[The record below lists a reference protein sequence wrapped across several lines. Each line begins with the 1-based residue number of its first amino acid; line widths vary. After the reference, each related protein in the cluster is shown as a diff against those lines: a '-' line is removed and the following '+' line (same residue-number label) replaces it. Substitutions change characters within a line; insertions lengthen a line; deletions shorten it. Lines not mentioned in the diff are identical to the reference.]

1 MIERQIKTSKQNN
14 YTYQSRHPDVTAWFG
29 NPENYTDVILKQ
41 INEER
46 MYDPIF
52 AERSDMVVLDLGANC
67 GLFSLYAADSC
78 SKIIAVEPTPTTF
91 NVLQEIVK
99 DHVNIAPL
107 QLAIGPHNEMISFF
121 INENSTTNSMLN
133 RNGAETQVQC
143 MTLET
148 LLFKEGLDH
157 VDFIKCDIEGSEMQA
172 LTDATI
178 GPIADKVDFW
188 FVEVHQTDVSESPWP
203 GNLESN
209 RQQLAEL
216 FQRHGYQTESVIHDQ
231 LFAWK

>member
-1 MIERQIKTSKQNN
+1 MIEQQIKTSQHNN
-14 YTYQSRHPDVTAWFG
+14 YVLKHTNSDVANWFSNPDNHT
-29 NPENYTDVILKQ
+29 NIIIKQ
-41 INEER
+41 INEDR

-52 AERSDMVVLDLGANC
+52 AGRTDMMVIDLGANC

-78 SKIIAVEPTPTTF
+78 KKLIAVEPTPSTF
-91 NVLQEIVK
+91 DVLEEMVK
-99 DHVNIAPL
+99 DHDQIIPL

-121 INENSTTNSMLN
+121 INENSTTNSMLD
-133 RNGAETQVQC
+133 RNGTETQVQC

-148 LLFKEGLDH
+148 LLFMQGFET

-172 LTDATI
+172 LTDATLA
-178 GPIADKVDFW
+178 PIADKVKFW
-188 FVEVHQTDVSESPWP
+188 FVEVHQTDVKQQAWP

-231 LFAWK
+231 LLAWK

>member
-1 MIERQIKTSKQNN
+1 MIERQIKTSKQQEF
-14 YTYQSRHPDVTAWFG
+14 TYQSRHPDVTAWFN
-29 NPENYTDVILKQ
+29 NPENYTDIILKQ
-41 INEER
+41 INEDR

-52 AERSDMVVLDLGANC
+52 ADRSGMVVLDLGANC

-78 SKIIAVEPTPTTF
+78 SQIIAVEPTPSTYQ
-91 NVLQEIVK
+91 VLEEIVK
-99 DHVNIAPL
+99 DQTKIKPL
-107 QLAIGPHNEMISFF
+107 QLAIGPHNEMISFY

-133 RNGAETQVQC
+133 RNGRETQVQC

-148 LLFKEGLDH
+148 LLHMQNLDH

-172 LTDATI
+172 LTDATLF
-178 GPIADKVDFW
+178 PVADKVKFW
-188 FVEVHQTDVSESPWP
+188 FVEVHQTDVDQAAWP

>member
-1 MIERQIKTSKQNN
+1 MIERQIKTSKQQD
-14 YTYQSRHPDVTAWFG
+14 YQYQSSHPDVTAWFG
-29 NPENYTDVILKQ
+29 NPENYTDIILKQ
-41 INEER
+41 INEDR

-52 AERSDMVVLDLGANC
+52 KGRDNMVVLDLGANC

-78 SKIIAVEPTPTTF
+78 SKIIALEPTPKTY
-91 NVLQEIVK
+91 NVLEEIVK
-99 DHVNIAPL
+99 NHTNITPL

-133 RNGAETQVQC
+133 RNGFETQVQC

-148 LLFKEGLDH
+148 LLHMQGLDR

-172 LTDATI
+172 LTDATL
-178 GPIADKVDFW
+178 GPIAHKVDFW
-188 FVEVHQTDVSESPWP
+188 FVEVHQTDVNESAWP

-216 FQRHGYQTESVIHDQ
+216 FQHHGYQTESVIHDQ

>member
-1 MIERQIKTSKQNN
+1 MIEQLVKTSQQQDFVYKSEQ
-14 YTYQSRHPDVTAWFG
+14 PDVAAWFD

-41 INEER
+41 INEDR

-52 AERSDMVVLDLGANC
+52 AGRTDITVLDLGANC

-78 SKIIAVEPTPTTF
+78 KKLIAVEPTPKTF
-91 NVLQEIVK
+91 DVLQEIVK
-99 DHVNIAPL
+99 DHTNITPL

-133 RNGAETQVQC
+133 RNGTETKVQC

-148 LLFKEGLDH
+148 LFHMQGLDH

-172 LTDATI
+172 LTDATL
-178 GPIADKVDFW
+178 GPVADKVKFW
-188 FVEVHQTDVSESPWP
+188 FVEVHQTDVKENAWP
-203 GNLESN
+203 GNLGAN

-216 FQRHGYQTESVIHDQ
+216 FQRHGYQTDLVIHDQ

>member
-1 MIERQIKTSKQNN
+1 MIEQQIKTSKQQN
-14 YTYQSRHPDVTAWFG
+14 YVYQSRNPDVTAWFS
-29 NPENYTDVILKQ
+29 NPDNYTDIILKQ
-41 INEER
+41 INEDR

-52 AERSDMVVLDLGANC
+52 ADREDMVVVDLGANC

-78 SKIIAVEPTPTTF
+78 KKLIAVEPTPSTF
-91 NVLQEIVK
+91 NVLEEMVK
-99 DHVNIAPL
+99 DHTNITPL
-107 QLAIGPHNEMISFF
+107 QLAVGPHNEMISFY

-133 RNGAETQVQC
+133 RNGQETQVQC

-148 LLFKEGLDH
+148 LLFKENLNY

-172 LTDATI
+172 LTDDTL
-178 GPIADKVDFW
+178 GPIADKVNFW
-188 FVEVHQTDVSESPWP
+188 FVEVHQTNVSESVWP
-203 GNLESN
+203 GNLENN

>member
-1 MIERQIKTSKQNN
+1 MIEQLVKTSQQQDFVYKSEQLN
-14 YTYQSRHPDVTAWFG
+14 VTAWFD

-41 INEER
+41 INEDR

-52 AERSDMVVLDLGANC
+52 AGRTNMTVLDLGANC

-78 SKIIAVEPTPTTF
+78 NKLIAVEPTPKTF
-91 NVLQEIVK
+91 DVLQEIVK
-99 DHVNIAPL
+99 DHKNITPL

-133 RNGAETQVQC
+133 RNGTETKVQC

-148 LLFKEGLDH
+148 LFYMQGLDH

-172 LTDATI
+172 LTDATL
-178 GPIADKVDFW
+178 GPIADKVKFW
-188 FVEVHQTDVSESPWP
+188 FVEVHQTDVKDHAWP
-203 GNLESN
+203 GNLGSN

-216 FQRHGYQTESVIHDQ
+216 FQRHGYQTDLVIHDQ

>member
-1 MIERQIKTSKQNN
+1 MIERQIKTSKQQEFN
-14 YTYQSRHPDVTAWFG
+14 YQSRHPDVTAWFN
-29 NPENYTDVILKQ
+29 NPENYTDIILKQ
-41 INEER
+41 INEDR

-52 AERSDMVVLDLGANC
+52 ADRDDLVVIDLGANC

-78 SKIIAVEPTPTTF
+78 SKLIAVEPTPSTY
-91 NVLQEIVK
+91 NVLEEIVK
-99 DHVNIAPL
+99 DNTKIKSL
-107 QLAIGPHNEMISFF
+107 QLAIGPHNETISFF

-133 RNGAETQVQC
+133 RNGQETKVQC

-148 LLFKEGLDH
+148 LLFKEGLEY

-172 LTDATI
+172 LTDATL
-178 GPIADKVDFW
+178 GPVADRVNFW
-188 FVEVHQTDVSESPWP
+188 FVEVHQTNVQESAWP
-203 GNLESN
+203 GNLEDN

>member
-1 MIERQIKTSKQNN
+1 MIEHVIKTSKQNEFR
-14 YTYQSRHPDVTAWFG
+14 YQSQHPDVTAWFN
-29 NPENYTDVILKQ
+29 NPENYTDIILKQ
-41 INEER
+41 INEDR

-52 AERSDMVVLDLGANC
+52 QDRDDMVVIDLGANC

-78 SKIIAVEPTPTTF
+78 SQIIAVEPTPTTYS
-91 NVLQEIVK
+91 VLEEIVK
-99 DHVNIAPL
+99 DQTKIKTL
-107 QLAIGPHNEMISFF
+107 QLAVGPHNEMVSFY

-133 RNGAETQVQC
+133 RNGQETQVQC

-148 LLFKEGLDH
+148 LLFKEQLEY

-172 LTDATI
+172 LTDATL
-178 GPIADKVDFW
+178 GPVADRVKFW
-188 FVEVHQTDVSESPWP
+188 FVEVHQTNIGQSAWP
-203 GNLESN
+203 GNLENN

>member
-1 MIERQIKTSKQNN
+1 MIERLVKTSQQQDFVYKSEQ
-14 YTYQSRHPDVTAWFG
+14 PDVTAWFD

-41 INEER
+41 INEDR

-52 AERSDMVVLDLGANC
+52 AGRTNMTVLDLGANC

-78 SKIIAVEPTPTTF
+78 NKLIAVEPTPKTF
-91 NVLQEIVK
+91 DVLQEIVK
-99 DHVNIAPL
+99 DHTNITPL

-133 RNGAETQVQC
+133 RNGTETKVQC

-148 LLFKEGLDH
+148 LFHMQGLDH

-172 LTDATI
+172 LTDATL
-178 GPIADKVDFW
+178 GPVANKVKFW
-188 FVEVHQTDVSESPWP
+188 FVEVHQTDVKDHAWP
-203 GNLESN
+203 GNLGSN

-216 FQRHGYQTESVIHDQ
+216 FQRHGYQTDLVIHDQ

>member
-1 MIERQIKTSKQNN
+1 MIERQIKTSKQKEF
-14 YTYQSRHPDVTAWFG
+14 TYQSRHPDVTAWFN
-29 NPENYTDVILKQ
+29 NPENYTDIILKQ
-41 INEER
+41 INEDR

-52 AERSDMVVLDLGANC
+52 ADRDDMIVIDLGANC

-78 SKIIAVEPTPTTF
+78 SKIIAVEPTPSTY
-91 NVLQEIVK
+91 NVLKEIVK
-99 DHVNIAPL
+99 DDTKIKPL

-133 RNGAETQVQC
+133 RNGIETQVQC

-148 LLFKEGLDH
+148 LLFKEDLDH

-172 LTDATI
+172 LTDATLS
-178 GPIADKVDFW
+178 PISDKVKFW
-188 FVEVHQTDVSESPWP
+188 FVEVHQTNVQESSWP
-203 GNLESN
+203 GNLDDN
-209 RQQLAEL
+209 RQKLAEL

>member
-1 MIERQIKTSKQNN
+1 MIERLVKTSQQQDFV
-14 YTYQSRHPDVTAWFG
+14 YQSSHTDIAAWFD

-41 INEER
+41 INEDR

-52 AERSDMVVLDLGANC
+52 AGRTDMTVLDLGANC

-78 SKIIAVEPTPTTF
+78 KKLIAVEPTPKTF
-91 NVLQEIVK
+91 DVLQEIVR
-99 DHVNIAPL
+99 DHANITPL
-107 QLAIGPHNEMISFF
+107 QLAVGPHNEMISFF

-133 RNGAETQVQC
+133 RNGTETQVQC

-148 LLFKEGLDH
+148 LFHMQGLDH

-172 LTDATI
+172 LTDATL
-178 GPIADKVDFW
+178 GPVADKVKFW
-188 FVEVHQTDVSESPWP
+188 FVEVHQTDVKDHAWP
-203 GNLESN
+203 GNLGAN

-216 FQRHGYQTESVIHDQ
+216 FQRHGYQTDMVIHDQ

>member
-1 MIERQIKTSKQNN
+1 MIEQTIKTSQQQDLV
-14 YTYQSRHPDVTAWFG
+14 YQSEHSDVVAWF
-29 NPENYTDVILKQ
+29 NNSENYTDIILTQ
-41 INEER
+41 INEDR

-52 AERSDMVVLDLGANC
+52 AGRTDLTILDLGANC

-78 SKIIAVEPTPTTF
+78 KKLIAVEPTPNTF

-99 DHVNIAPL
+99 DHNQITPL
-107 QLAIGPHNEMISFF
+107 QLAVGPHNEMISFY

-133 RNGAETQVQC
+133 RNGKETQVQC

-148 LLFKEGLDH
+148 LLHMQGLEH

-172 LTDATI
+172 LTDATL
-178 GPIADKVDFW
+178 GPVADQVDFW
-188 FVEVHQTDVSESPWP
+188 FIEVHQTDVKEQAWP
-203 GNLESN
+203 GNLGNN

-216 FQRHGYQTESVIHDQ
+216 FKRHGYQTEMVIHDQ
-231 LFAWK
+231 LLAWK

>member
-1 MIERQIKTSKQNN
+1 MIEQLIKTSQHKDFLYSSDN
-14 YTYQSRHPDVTAWFG
+14 TEVTNWFT

-41 INEER
+41 INEDR

-52 AERSDMVVLDLGANC
+52 AGRTDMTVIDLGANC

-78 SKIIAVEPTPTTF
+78 KTLIAVEPAQSTF
-91 NVLQEIVK
+91 NVMKEIVK
-99 DHVNIAPL
+99 DHEQITPL

-121 INENSTTNSMLN
+121 INENSTTNSMLD
-133 RNGAETQVQC
+133 RNGVETQVQC

-148 LLFKEGLDH
+148 LLHMQRLDH

-172 LTDATI
+172 LTDATL
-178 GPIADKVDFW
+178 GPIAHKVKFW
-188 FVEVHQTDVSESPWP
+188 FVEVHQTDVAKQPWP

-209 RQQLAEL
+209 RQQLSEL
-216 FQRHGYQTESVIHDQ
+216 FQRHGYQTELVIHDQ

>member
-1 MIERQIKTSKQNN
+1 MIERQIRTSKHKEF
-14 YTYQSRHPDVTAWFG
+14 TYQSRHPDVTAWF
-29 NPENYTDVILKQ
+29 NNSENYTDIILKQ
-41 INEER
+41 INEDR

-52 AERSDMVVLDLGANC
+52 ADRDDMIVIDLGANC

-78 SKIIAVEPTPTTF
+78 SKIIAVEPTPSTY
-91 NVLQEIVK
+91 NVLEEIVK
-99 DHVNIAPL
+99 DDTKIKPL

-133 RNGAETQVQC
+133 RNGIETQVQC

-148 LLFKEGLDH
+148 LLFKEDLDH

-172 LTDATI
+172 LTDATM
-178 GPIADKVDFW
+178 GPISDKVKFW
-188 FVEVHQTDVSESPWP
+188 FVEVHQTNVQESSWP
-203 GNLESN
+203 GNLDDN
-209 RQQLAEL
+209 RQKLAEL
-216 FQRHGYQTESVIHDQ
+216 FQRHGYQTELVIHDQ

>member
-1 MIERQIKTSKQNN
+1 MIERTIKTSQQKDFI
-14 YTYQSRHPDVTAWFG
+14 YQSSHPDVTAWFD

-52 AERSDMVVLDLGANC
+52 KDRDNMVVLDLGANC

-78 SKIIAVEPTPTTF
+78 SRLISVEPTPNTF

-99 DHVNIAPL
+99 DHTNITPL

-133 RNGAETQVQC
+133 RNGQETKVQC

-148 LLFKEGLDH
+148 LLHMQGLDH

-172 LTDATI
+172 LTDATLS
-178 GPIADKVDFW
+178 PIVDKVDFW
-188 FVEVHQTDVSESPWP
+188 FVEVHQTNVDKEAWP

-209 RQQLAEL
+209 RRQLADL
-216 FQRHGYQTESVIHDQ
+216 FERHGYKTESVIHDQ
-231 LFAWK
+231 LYAWK

>member
-1 MIERQIKTSKQNN
+1 MIERQIKTSKQRD
-14 YTYQSRHPDVTAWFG
+14 YLYQSRHPDVTAWFG

-52 AERSDMVVLDLGANC
+52 KDREDMVVLDLGANC

-78 SKIIAVEPTPTTF
+78 KQLIAVEPTPKTF

-99 DHVNIAPL
+99 DHTNITPL
-107 QLAIGPHNEMISFF
+107 QLAIGPHNEMISFY
-121 INENSTTNSMLN
+121 INENSTTNSILD
-133 RNGAETQVQC
+133 RNGTETKVQC

-148 LLFKEGLDH
+148 LLHMQGLDQ

-172 LTDATI
+172 LTDATL
-178 GPIADKVDFW
+178 GPVADKIKFW
-188 FVEVHQTDVSESPWP
+188 FVEVHQTNVNETPWP

>member
-1 MIERQIKTSKQNN
+1 MIERLVKTSQQQDFVYKSEQ
-14 YTYQSRHPDVTAWFG
+14 PDVTAWFD

-41 INEER
+41 INEDR

-52 AERSDMVVLDLGANC
+52 AGRTDMTVLDLGANC
-67 GLFSLYAADSC
+67 GLFSLYAANSC
-78 SKIIAVEPTPTTF
+78 KKLIAVEPTPKTF
-91 NVLQEIVK
+91 DVLQEIVR
-99 DHVNIAPL
+99 DHANITPL
-107 QLAIGPHNEMISFF
+107 QLAVGPHNEMISFF

-133 RNGAETQVQC
+133 RNGTETQVQC

-148 LLFKEGLDH
+148 LFHMQGLDH

-172 LTDATI
+172 LTDATL
-178 GPIADKVDFW
+178 GPVADKVKFW
-188 FVEVHQTDVSESPWP
+188 FVEVHQTDVKENAWP
-203 GNLESN
+203 GNLGAN

-216 FQRHGYQTESVIHDQ
+216 FQRHGYQTDMVIHDQ

>member
-1 MIERQIKTSKQNN
+1 MIEQKILTSKQKEFI
-14 YTYQSRHPDVTAWFG
+14 YQSRHPDVTAWFG
-29 NPENYTDVILKQ
+29 NPENYTDIILKQ
-41 INEER
+41 INEDR

-52 AERSDMVVLDLGANC
+52 AGRTDMVVIDLGANC

-78 SKIIAVEPTPTTF
+78 SKLIAVEPTPSTF
-91 NVLQEIVK
+91 TVLEEIVK
-99 DHVNIAPL
+99 DHENISAL
-107 QLAIGPHNEMISFF
+107 QLAIGPHNEMISFY

-133 RNGAETQVQC
+133 RNGVETQVQC

-148 LLFKEGLDH
+148 LLFKEGLKH
-157 VDFIKCDIEGSEMQA
+157 VDFIKCDIEGSEMEA
-172 LTDATI
+172 LTDATL
-178 GPIADKVDFW
+178 GPVADRVNFW
-188 FVEVHQTDVSESPWP
+188 FVEVHQTNVNESSWP

-231 LFAWK
+231 LLAWK

>member
-1 MIERQIKTSKQNN
+1 MLERTIKTSQQQE
-14 YTYQSRHPDVTAWFG
+14 YTYQNTHPDVQAWFD
-29 NPENYTDVILKQ
+29 NPENYTDVILRQ

-52 AERSDMVVLDLGANC
+52 AGRTNMTVLDLGANC

-78 SKIIAVEPTPTTF
+78 ARLIAVEPTPNTF

-99 DHVNIAPL
+99 DHKQIVPL
-107 QLAIGPHNEMISFF
+107 QLAIGPHNEMISFYL
-121 INENSTTNSMLN
+121 NENSTTNSMLN
-133 RNGAETQVQC
+133 RSGTQTQVQC

-148 LLFKEGLDH
+148 LLHMQGLTH

-172 LTDATI
+172 LTDATL

-188 FVEVHQTDVSESPWP
+188 FVEVHQTDIDDNIWP
-203 GNLESN
+203 GNLGTN

-216 FQRHGYQTESVIHDQ
+216 FQRHGYQTDMVIHDQ

>member
-14 YTYQSRHPDVTAWFG
+14 YIYQSQHPDVVAWF
-29 NPENYTDVILKQ
+29 NNTQNHTDVILQQ
-41 INEER
+41 INEDR

-52 AERSDMVVLDLGANC
+52 ANHSDMTVLDLGANC

-78 SKIIAVEPTPTTF
+78 KKLIAVEPTPKTF
-91 NVLQEIVK
+91 SVLQEIVQ
-99 DHVNIAPL
+99 DHNNITPL

-121 INENSTTNSMLN
+121 INENSTTNSMLD
-133 RNGAETQVQC
+133 RNGTETQVQC

-148 LLFKEGLDH
+148 LLHMQGLNQ

-172 LTDATI
+172 LTDTTL
-178 GPIADKVDFW
+178 GPIADKVKFW
-188 FVEVHQTDVSESPWP
+188 FVEVHQTDVKENAWP
-203 GNLESN
+203 GNLDSN

-216 FQRHGYQTESVIHDQ
+216 FQRHGYQTELVIHDQ

>member
-1 MIERQIKTSKQNN
+1 MIERQIKTSKQQNF
-14 YTYQSRHPDVTAWFG
+14 TYQSRHPDVAAWFN
-29 NPENYTDVILKQ
+29 NPENHTDIILKQ

-52 AERSDMVVLDLGANC
+52 ADRNDMVVLDLGANC

-91 NVLQEIVK
+91 NVLEEIVK
-99 DHVNIAPL
+99 DNTKITPL
-107 QLAIGPHNEMISFF
+107 QLAIGPHNETISFF

-133 RNGAETQVQC
+133 RNGIETQVQC

-148 LLFKEGLDH
+148 LLFKENLDH

-172 LTDATI
+172 LTDATL
-178 GPIADKVDFW
+178 GPVADRVSFW
-188 FVEVHQTDVSESPWP
+188 FVEVHQTNVNESAWP
-203 GNLESN
+203 GNLEDN

-231 LFAWK
+231 LFAWR

>member
-1 MIERQIKTSKQNN
+1 MIERTIKTSQQQDFV
-14 YTYQSRHPDVTAWFG
+14 YQSDNESVTKWFE

-52 AERSDMVVLDLGANC
+52 TNRSDMVVLDLGANC

-78 SKIIAVEPTPTTF
+78 SRLISIEPTPNTF
-91 NVLQEIVK
+91 SVLTEIVK
-99 DHVNIAPL
+99 DHSNITPL
-107 QLAIGPHNEMISFF
+107 QLAIGPHNELISFF

-133 RNGAETQVQC
+133 RNGQETKVQC

-148 LLFKEGLDH
+148 LFHMQELDH

-172 LTDATI
+172 LTDATL
-178 GPIADKVDFW
+178 GPIAHKVDFW
-188 FVEVHQTDVSESPWP
+188 FVEVPQTDVDKSQWP

>member
-1 MIERQIKTSKQNN
+1 MIERLIKTSQQQDFV
-14 YTYQSRHPDVTAWFG
+14 YQSDNENVTSWFAD
-29 NPENYTDVILKQ
+29 PENQTDAILKQ

-52 AERSDMVVLDLGANC
+52 VDRSAMTVLDLGANC

-78 SKIIAVEPTPTTF
+78 SRLISVEPTPNTF
-91 NVLQEIVK
+91 SVLTEIVK
-99 DHVNIAPL
+99 DRSNITPL
-107 QLAIGPHNEMISFF
+107 QLAIGPHNELISFF

-133 RNGAETQVQC
+133 RNGQETKVQC

-148 LLFKEGLDH
+148 LFHMQELDH

-172 LTDATI
+172 LTDATL
-178 GPIADKVDFW
+178 GPVAHKVDFW
-188 FVEVHQTDVSESPWP
+188 FVEVHQTDVDKSSWP